1 MRVPASTLA
10 AVAGVVLLATPAAA
24 AAQDSALRAPAT
36 VAGRLLDVP
45 FLPQT
50 EDLCGG
56 AAVAMV
62 LRYWGDGARPDD
74 FAALVDRTRA
84 GIAADVLAADVRR
97 RGWTSLPFQGAP
109 GRAGLDEMRGHV
121 DAGRPV
127 VALIAVGPDRY
138 HYVVVVAVTDD
149 ALVVHDPAQAPF
161 RVLPAAAFDEAWA
174 ASGRWALMVL
184 PSDQGPGTGDRG
196 RGQRSEPDAAPASEA
211 PAAAAALERPASTDA
226 CTPWVDDLVAQANGG
241 DLSGAGRGLEAAAT
255 VCPQSAGVWRE
266 LAGVRFLQ
274 QRWTDAAALARRATA
289 LDTADDDGWD
299 LLATSLFL
307 DGRRDEALE
316 AWNHLDRPQVDVVR
330 VSGAKRTRQPV
341 IAGLVGLEPRSTVTP
356 TALARAA
363 RRLDAL
369 PSALTTSLR
378 YQPIEGGLA
387 TIEAA
392 VVERPVVPRGLVP
405 VAALA
410 AQAAIQ
416 REARLSIASPA
427 GQGERWSAAWR
438 WWEQRPRVAFALA
451 LPMVAGWPGI
461 TTIDGLWER
470 ATYATPRGRA
480 STTQL
485 ERHRAGL
492 QVSDWASGRLRW
504 SAGVALDRWDTQRYG
519 NAEAGVDLR
528 LAADRIAVAG
538 TIGGWA
544 ASGPGSGFGRLS
556 LEVAARSRASVDTA
570 AWHVLA
576 GATGVSPAAPFDLW
590 PGAGLGLARAPLL
603 RAHPLLDDGVVTG
616 QVFGQRLLHGTVEY
630 RRPLRST
637 AAGQIAMAAFSDTAR
652 AWRTVAG
659 EAAWHSD
666 AGIGL
671 RVSLPADAGT
681 LRLDLARGLRDGR
694 HVLSA
699 GWNTSWPDR

>member
-1 MRVPASTLA
+1 MRVRASTLA
-10 AVAGVVLLATPAAA
+10 AVAGVVLVATPAAA

-74 FAALVDRTRA
+74 FAALVDRSRA
-84 GIAADVLAADVRR
+84 GIPADVLAADVRR
-97 RGWTSLPFQGAP
+97 RGWTSLPFQGVS
-109 GRAGLDEMRGHV
+109 RSAGLDEVRGHV

-127 VALIAVGPDRY
+127 VALIAVGPARY
-138 HYVVVVAVTDD
+138 HYVVVVAVSAD

-174 ASGRWALMVL
+174 ATGRWALLVL
-184 PSDQGPGTGDRG
+184 PGSTALAEASPTVTTPAPRAASSAPGPETRA
-196 RGQRSEPDAAPASEA
+196 ET
-211 PAAAAALERPASTDA
+211 RPTADDPCA
-226 CTPWVDDLVAQANGG
+226 PWVDDLVTQARGG
-241 DLSGAGRGLEAAAT
+241 DLTGAARGLEAAAA
-255 VCPQSAGVWRE
+255 VCPHAAGVWRE

-274 QRWTDAAALARRATA
+274 QRWTDAASLARRATS
-289 LDTADDDGWD
+289 LDAADDGGWD

-307 DGRRDEALE
+307 DGRPDEALV

-330 VSGAKRTRQPV
+330 ISGAKRTRQPV
-341 IAGLVGLEPRSTVTP
+341 IAGLIDLAPRSTLTP
-356 TALARAA
+356 AALSRAA

-378 YQPIEGGLA
+378 YAPIDGGLA
-387 TIEAA
+387 TIDAA
-392 VVERPVVPRGLVP
+392 VVERPLVPHGLVP
-405 VAALA
+405 VVALA
-410 AQAAIQ
+410 AQAAIL
-416 REARLSIASPA
+416 REARLSVASPT

-438 WWEQRPRVAFALA
+438 WWAHRPRAAFALA
-451 LPMVAGWPGI
+451 LPMVASWPGI

-470 ATYATPRGRA
+470 ASYATPHGGA
-480 STTQL
+480 PVTQL

-492 QVSDWASGRLRW
+492 HLSDWASGRLRW
-504 SAGVALDRWDTQRYG
+504 SAGVAMDRWDMQRYG

-528 LAADRIAVAG
+528 LAADRLAIDG
-538 TIGGWA
+538 RLGGWA
-544 ASGPGSGFGRLS
+544 ASGRGSGFGRLS
-556 LEVAARSRASVDTA
+556 LEVAARSRTGADRA

-603 RAHPLLDDGVVTG
+603 RAHPLLDDGIVTG
-616 QVFGQRLLHGTVEY
+616 PVFGRQLLHGTVEY

-637 AAGQIAMAAFSDTAR
+637 PVGQIAVAAFSDTAR

-659 EAAWHSD
+659 GAAWQSD

-671 RVSLPADAGT
+671 RMTLPADVGT

-699 GWNTSWPDR
+699 GWSTSWPDR